1 MNTIVATS
9 IAAILILAVTVTNVS
24 PAEAKKADT
33 TDRLSP
39 KSFGTKTMYKV
50 SIEKS
55 YDAQEPTMKILK
67 SEQQKSKPKL
77 MEAMKTKEITKK
89 TS

>member
-1 MNTIVATS
+1 MKTIMVTS
-9 IAAILILAVTVTNVS
+9 IAAILVFAVTVANVS
-24 PAEAKKADT
+24 PAEAKKADI

-55 YDAQEPTMKILK
+55 YDAQEPTMKLK
-67 SEQQKSKPKL
+67 SEQLKSKLKL
-77 MEAMKTKEITKK
+77 MEAKKAKEITKK
-89 TS
+89 T

>member
-1 MNTIVATS
+1 MKTIMATS
-9 IAAILILAVTVTNVS
+9 IAAILVFAVTVANVS

-55 YDAQEPTMKILK
+55 YDAQEPTMKLLK
-67 SEQQKSKPKL
+67 SEQLKSKLKL
-77 MEAMKTKEITKK
+77 MEAKKAKEITKK
-89 TS
+89 T